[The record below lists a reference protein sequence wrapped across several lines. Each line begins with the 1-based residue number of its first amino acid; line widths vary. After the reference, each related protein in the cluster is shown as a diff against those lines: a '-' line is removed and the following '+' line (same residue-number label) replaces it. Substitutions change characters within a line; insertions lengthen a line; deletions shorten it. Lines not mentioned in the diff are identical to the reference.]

1 MNEPQ
6 QERIWEENE
15 DLNDA
20 DAWLLGTVRATEEK
34 DQIDHNDHR
43 GQDEY

>member
-6 QERIWEENE
+6 QERKWEEDEN
-15 DLNDA
+15 LNDA
-20 DAWLLGTVRATEEK
+20 DAWLLGTVRATEEV
-34 DQIDHNDHR
+34 DTIDHTDPR